1 MRPAGQ
7 PFAHD
12 QITETLILAE
22 MKRGLGHKVSAIIR
36 ISVIIARTR
45 HCLAIAPLSCQVLRP
60 QCREWGAIVGEVE
73 WERARLFPVSG
84 IGGADEQE
92 RRAASALLA
101 VIHSVREFGRA
112 ITAPMG
118 APAGRLSTFIEVP
131 FDDGEKKLRPDGLI
145 QVVSGRRTWTALV
158 EIKTGRHDLVAGQI
172 ESYMDVAR
180 RHKFDALLTISNQVV
195 AVPGVHPVRLPKT
208 RAQAAKL
215 YHLSWSQIRTEALV
229 EQANKSVSDPDQ
241 AWILAEFIRYLEH
254 PRSGAID
261 FDDMGPSWVHVRDRA
276 RAGTLHPQDK
286 AAAEV
291 ADKFGGLISF
301 AALQLSRGLGTG
313 VRPMVPQAQLRD
325 PAKYLQEAVSEFAA
339 TGQLQGAV
347 RVPGAVAPIKITA
360 DLRAGLVHCAV
371 TVPAPRE
378 SRPTTRVNWLVRQM
392 KAAPGQVCIQPSAAW
407 QRGRGQARTLAEAR
421 KDPRLLIED
430 PAHDLRSFT
439 VSLSC
444 NAGPARGQGR
454 GSFVESVLTAVDR
467 FYSEV
472 VQHIKP
478 WAPAPPK
485 VRENDAVAPDELI
498 AEDDI
503 LAGAVSRLGGDAERM
518 LDANLDSVA
527 RTEVP

>member
-1 MRPAGQ
+1 MPW
-7 PFAHD
+7 
-12 QITETLILAE
+12 T
-22 MKRGLGHKVSAIIR
+22 RGA
-36 ISVIIARTR
+36 SVR
-45 HCLAIAPLSCQVLRP
+45 
-60 QCREWGAIVGEVE
+60 EVE

-84 IGGADEQE
+84 IGGAEERE
-92 RRAASALLA
+92 RRASSALLA
-101 VIHSVREFGRA
+101 VIQSVREFGRA

-118 APAGRLSTFIEVP
+118 APAGRMSTFIKIP
-131 FDDGEKKLRPDGLI
+131 FEDGDKKLRPDGLI
-145 QVVSGRRTWTALV
+145 QVVAGHRTWTALV
-158 EIKTGRHDLVAGQI
+158 EIKTGRHDLIPGQI

-180 RHKFDALLTISNQVV
+180 KQKFDALLTISNQVV
-195 AVPGVHPVRLPKT
+195 AVPGVHPVTLPKG

-229 EQANKSVSDPDQ
+229 EQANRSVNDPDQ

-261 FDDMGPSWVHVRDRA
+261 FDDMGSSWVHVRDRA

-291 ADKFGGLISF
+291 ADRFGGLISF
-301 AALQLSRGLGTG
+301 AALQLSRQLGTG

-325 PAKYLQEAVSEFAA
+325 PAKYLQEAVSEFAS
-339 TGQLQGAV
+339 TGLLQGAV

-360 DLRAGLVHCAV
+360 DLRAGLIHCAV

-378 SRPTTRVNWLVRQM
+378 GRPTTRVNWLARQL
-392 KAAPGQVCIQPSAAW
+392 KTAPGQLCIQPSVAF
-407 QRGRGQARTLAEAR
+407 QRGRGQTRTLHEAR
-421 KDPRLLIED
+421 KDPRSLVED
-430 PAHDLRSFT
+430 PAHELRSFT

-454 GSFVESVLTAVDR
+454 GSFVDSVLTAVDK

-485 VRENDAVAPDELI
+485 VKEGEAVIADELI
-498 AEDDI
+498 SEDEI
-503 LAGAVSRLGGDAERM
+503 LAGGGNGHDE
-518 LDANLDSVA
+518 DSDRRA
-527 RTEVP
+527 AADSLATAAQT

>member
-1 MRPAGQ
+1 
-7 PFAHD
+7 
-12 QITETLILAE
+12 
-22 MKRGLGHKVSAIIR
+22 
-36 ISVIIARTR
+36 
-45 HCLAIAPLSCQVLRP
+45 
-60 QCREWGAIVGEVE
+60 VGEVE

-92 RRAASALLA
+92 RRASSALLA
-101 VIHSVREFGRA
+101 VIQSVKEFGRA
-112 ITAPMG
+112 LTAPMG

-131 FDDGEKKLRPDGLI
+131 FDDGDKKLRPDGLI
-145 QVVSGRRTWTALV
+145 QVVSGHRTWTALV
-158 EIKTGRHDLVAGQI
+158 EVKTGRHDLIPGQI

-180 RHKFDALLTISNQVV
+180 KQKFDALLTISNQVV
-195 AVPGVHPVRLPKT
+195 AVPGVHPVKLPKV
-208 RAQAAKL
+208 RAQAARL

-229 EQANKSVSDPDQ
+229 EQANRSVSDPDQ

-261 FDDMGPSWVHVRDRA
+261 FDDMGSSWVHVRDRA
-276 RAGTLHPQDK
+276 RAGTLHPHDK
-286 AAAEV
+286 GAAEV

-301 AALQLSRGLGTG
+301 AALQLSRELGTG

-325 PAKYLQEAVSEFAA
+325 PARYLQEAVSEFAV
-339 TGQLQGAV
+339 TGLLQGSV

-378 SRPTTRVNWLVRQM
+378 GRPTTRVNWLVRQL
-392 KAAPGQVCIQPSAAW
+392 KTAPGQLCIQPSAAF
-407 QRGRGQARTLAEAR
+407 QRGRGEARALDEAR
-421 KDPRLLIED
+421 KDPRSLVED
-430 PAHDLRSFT
+430 PTHEIRSFT

-454 GSFVESVLTAVDR
+454 GSFVDSVLTAVDK

-485 VRENDAVAPDELI
+485 VKESEPVTSDELI
-498 AEDDI
+498 PEDEI
-503 LAGAVSRLGGDAERM
+503 LAGGGNGPDE
-518 LDANLDSVA
+518 DST
-527 RTEVP
+527 RELVPR

>member
-1 MRPAGQ
+1 LPPVRYRADTG
-7 PFAHD
+7 AWVID
-12 QITETLILAE
+12 RGET
-22 MKRGLGHKVSAIIR
+22 
-36 ISVIIARTR
+36 
-45 HCLAIAPLSCQVLRP
+45 
-60 QCREWGAIVGEVE
+60 IVGEVE

-92 RRAASALLA
+92 RRASSALLA
-101 VIHSVREFGRA
+101 VIQSVREFGRA

-118 APAGRLSTFIEVP
+118 APVGRLSTFIEVP
-131 FDDGEKKLRPDGLI
+131 FDDGDKKLRPDGLI
-145 QVVSGRRTWTALV
+145 QVVSGQRTWTALV
-158 EIKTGRHDLVAGQI
+158 EIKTGRHNLIPGQI

-180 RHKFDALLTISNQVV
+180 KQKFDALLTISNQVV
-195 AVPGVHPVRLPKT
+195 AVPGVHPVKLPKT

-229 EQANKSVSDPDQ
+229 EQANRSVTDPDQ

-301 AALQLSRGLGTG
+301 TALQLSRELGIG

-325 PAKYLQEAVSEFAA
+325 PARYLQEAVSDFAS
-339 TGQLQGAV
+339 TGLLQGAV

-360 DLRAGLVHCAV
+360 DLRAGLIHCAV
-371 TVPAPRE
+371 TVPAPRDG
-378 SRPTTRVNWLVRQM
+378 RPTTRVNWLVRQL
-392 KAAPGQVCIQPSAAW
+392 KTAPGQLCIQPSAAW
-407 QRGRGQARTLAEAR
+407 QRGRGEAKTLDEAR
-421 KDPRLLIED
+421 KDPRSLVED
-430 PAHDLRSFT
+430 PAHELRSFT

-454 GSFVESVLTAVDR
+454 GSFVDSVLTAVDK

-472 VQHIKP
+472 VQRIKP

-485 VRENDAVAPDELI
+485 IRENEALTPDEAI
-498 AEDDI
+498 PEEDI
-503 LAGAVSRLGGDAERM
+503 LAGGGNRDDEAPDRMPVTGSLAAVSR
-518 LDANLDSVA
+518 S
-527 RTEVP
+527 

>member
-1 MRPAGQ
+1 
-7 PFAHD
+7 
-12 QITETLILAE
+12 
-22 MKRGLGHKVSAIIR
+22 
-36 ISVIIARTR
+36 
-45 HCLAIAPLSCQVLRP
+45 
-60 QCREWGAIVGEVE
+60 VGEVE

-92 RRAASALLA
+92 RRASSALLA
-101 VIHSVREFGRA
+101 VIQSVREFGRA
-112 ITAPMG
+112 ITARMG
-118 APAGRLSTFIEVP
+118 APVGRLSTFIEVP
-131 FDDGEKKLRPDGLI
+131 FEDGDKKLRPDGLI
-145 QVVSGRRTWTALV
+145 QVVSGHRTWTALV
-158 EIKTGRHDLVAGQI
+158 EVKTGRHDLIPGQI
-172 ESYMDVAR
+172 EAYMDVAR

-195 AVPGVHPVRLPKT
+195 AVPGVHPVKLPKA

-229 EQANKSVSDPDQ
+229 EQANRSVGDPDQ

-286 AAAEV
+286 AVAEV

-301 AALQLSRGLGTG
+301 AALQLSRELGTG

-325 PAKYLQEAVSEFAA
+325 PARYLQEAVNDFAG
-339 TGQLQGAV
+339 TGLLQGAV

-360 DLRAGLVHCAV
+360 DLRAGLIHCAV

-378 SRPTTRVNWLVRQM
+378 GRPTTRVNWLVRQL
-392 KAAPGQVCIQPSAAW
+392 KTAPGQVCIQPSAAF
-407 QRGRGQARTLAEAR
+407 QRGRGQARMLDEAR
-421 KDPRLLIED
+421 NDPRSLVED
-430 PAHDLRSFT
+430 PAHELRSFT

-454 GSFVESVLTAVDR
+454 GSFVDSVLTAVDN

-478 WAPAPPK
+478 WAAAPPK
-485 VRENDAVAPDELI
+485 VKESDAVAPDDLI
-498 AEDDI
+498 REDDI
-503 LAGAVSRLGGDAERM
+503 LAGDGNHHDEDSAREPATDSFATAPRPNVTVAHDVAPTDVISADPRPAEGNGAVSLGI
-518 LDANLDSVA
+518 
-527 RTEVP
+527 